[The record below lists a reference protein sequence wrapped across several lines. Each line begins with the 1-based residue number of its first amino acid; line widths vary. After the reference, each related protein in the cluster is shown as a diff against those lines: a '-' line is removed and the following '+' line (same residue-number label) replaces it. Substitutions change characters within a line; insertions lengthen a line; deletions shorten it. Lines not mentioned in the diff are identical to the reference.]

1 MTNQV
6 KIKITGKN
14 PNYFIK
20 ELIKQ
25 KINIYYISSKA
36 HEAIIIINYED
47 YKNLI
52 KLKTTYK
59 IEIIQ
64 YLGINKYK
72 FLIKNNLIFIT
83 FFIFAIIVNI
93 FLSNLIFEIEIVHPN
108 REIIEIV
115 NNNLK
120 YNGIKKYNFK
130 VSFTKKEKIIASILK
145 KEVDNLEWL
154 EIEEQGTKYIVKVE
168 QRRKNTAQLQCT
180 PRNIVAKKDA
190 RIVSIAA
197 TKGEVVT
204 KINDY
209 VHKNDI
215 LISGFIH
222 NKEDIVSKKCAT
234 GVVYGEVW
242 YKIKITLP
250 KNYQEETLTGKK
262 SIGFQINFFNK
273 EINLFTN
280 YKTKKV
286 KNIPLIKDNLLPIN
300 INFTHYFE
308 TKVKKENYTL
318 ENASLKALKIASK
331 KIKDQLSTNESIIS
345 KKVLKKEQNNSKI
358 YIEVFMKVK
367 EDITKYQDISNIDIE
382 KKEPEE

>member
-204 KINDY
+204 KISDY

-262 SIGFQINFFNK
+262 SIGFQINFFAK

-308 TKVKKENYTL
+308 TKVKKEKYTL